1 MYGNNI
7 GKSGKNVSEDE
18 MSSVALIEAKNWADD
33 LMSREFKGR
42 GDKEYLARYRLSERT
57 GVSESYLYRLQ
68 YKTRDMKDVAGSVY
82 RALKLA
88 YDEACRRNEEA
99 ADRHRAERL
108 SMDGH
113 HEAADE
119 KHGPAAVGIHPTSM
133 ETAQKAEG

>member
-99 ADRHRAERL
+99 AERYRAERL
-108 SMDGH
+108 SMDED
-113 HEAADE
+113 HEASDGKRAA
-119 KHGPAAVGIHPTSM
+119 AAVGIHPASL
-133 ETAQKAEG
+133 EAAKEAEG

>member
-1 MYGNNI
+1 MYGNNF

-18 MSSVALIEAKNWADD
+18 MGSAALIEAKTWADD

-133 ETAQKAEG
+133 ETAEKAEG

>member
-1 MYGNNI
+1 MYGNNV

-18 MSSVALIEAKNWADD
+18 MSSAALIEAKSWADD
-33 LMSREFKGR
+33 LMSREFQGR

-99 ADRHRAERL
+99 AARHRAERL
-108 SMDGH
+108 SMDVE
-113 HEAADE
+113 HEAADG
-119 KHGPAAVGIHPTSM
+119 KRDAASVGVVAAAL
-133 ETAQKAEG
+133 ETTEEAET